1 MSRLAIPIAALL
13 LAVSSAPALADEVRF
28 VNNEIGEQLVVSP
41 GTLTREAVIA
51 ELQRAQR
58 RGELATSYEFA
69 APTPVTA
76 SSLTREQVRRDAASM
91 SDAERNARRV
101 LYAPNA

>member
-1 MSRLAIPIAALL
+1 MSRLALPFAALL

-51 ELQRAQR
+51 ELRDAQR
-58 RGELATSYEFA
+58 RGEIAASYEFA
-69 APTPVTA
+69 PPTRMTP
-76 SSLTREQVRRDAASM
+76 SKLTREQVRREAATM